1 MDLVKIPSNKKSL
14 DFSEERSFGLNNTFY
29 NNLLEN
35 ILDYYSDEE
44 LMTAD
49 GFDNAVIGIDVNSTR
64 IIYSVKKCIEILCVR
79 DEMELDEAIEFFEYN
94 VSGSYHGPKT
104 PIWCEDLL

>member
-14 DFSEERSFGLNNTFY
+14 DFSEEESFDFN

-49 GFDNAVIGIDVNSTR
+49 GFDDAVIGIDVNSTR
-64 IIYSVKKCIEILCVR
+64 IIYSVKRCVEILCVR
-79 DEMELDEAIEFFEYN
+79 DEMDLDEAIEFFEYN
-94 VSGSYHGPKT
+94 VYGSYHGPKT

>member
-1 MDLVKIPSNKKSL
+1 MDLVKIPNNKKSL
-14 DFSEERSFGLNNTFY
+14 DFSREEESFDFN

-35 ILDYYSDEE
+35 ILEYYSDEE
-44 LMTAD
+44 LMKAD
-49 GFDNAVIGIDVNSTR
+49 GFDDAVIGIDVNSTR
-64 IIYSVKKCIEILCVR
+64 IIYSVKRCIEILCVR
-79 DEMELDEAIEFFEYN
+79 DGMDLDEAIEFFEYN

>member
-1 MDLVKIPSNKKSL
+1 MDLVKIPNNKKSL
-14 DFSEERSFGLNNTFY
+14 DFSREEESFDFN

-35 ILDYYSDEE
+35 ILEYYSDEE

-49 GFDNAVIGIDVNSTR
+49 GFDDAVIGIDVNSTR
-64 IIYSVKKCIEILCVR
+64 IIYSVKRCIEILCVR
-79 DEMELDEAIEFFEYN
+79 DEMDLDEAIEFFEYN